1 MHIQLDG
8 KFLKKRKFKLL
19 GFLIKMKKILRI
31 KWLKI
36 IKVKKKLNTM
46 LLVISVME
54 KNEKI
59 VNFLL
64 KMT

>member
-1 MHIQLDG
+1 
-8 KFLKKRKFKLL
+8 
-19 GFLIKMKKILRI
+19 MKKILRI

-36 IKVKKKLNTM
+36 IKIKIKLNRM
-46 LLVISVME
+46 LLVIIVME

-64 KMT
+64 KMIWQ

>member
-1 MHIQLDG
+1 
-8 KFLKKRKFKLL
+8 
-19 GFLIKMKKILRI
+19 MKKILRI

-36 IKVKKKLNTM
+36 IKIKIKLNRM
-46 LLVISVME
+46 LLVIIVME

-64 KMT
+64 KMI

>member
-1 MHIQLDG
+1 
-8 KFLKKRKFKLL
+8 
-19 GFLIKMKKILRI
+19 MKKILRI

-36 IKVKKKLNTM
+36 IKIKIKLNRM

-64 KMT
+64 KMI

>member
-1 MHIQLDG
+1 
-8 KFLKKRKFKLL
+8 
-19 GFLIKMKKILRI
+19 MKKILRI
-31 KWLKI
+31 KLLKI
-36 IKVKKKLNTM
+36 IKVKRKLSTM

-64 KMT
+64 KMIWQ